1 MNIPNENLINKRV
14 IVGLSGGVDSAVAA
28 LLLKQQGADVQA
40 LHMTNWNDEDGYCN
54 AADDLQDA
62 KKVCNK
68 LSIPLHHVN
77 FSKEY
82 AELVFKHF
90 LHEYKNGRTP
100 NPDIL
105 CNREIKFGVFKKYAK
120 RLGAEFIATGHYAKL
135 NKNVQSTELVKPK
148 DKSKDQT
155 YFLHAV
161 NEDALRDTLFP
172 LCDLTKNEVRDMAKM
187 NGLSNYDKKDS
198 TGICFIGERPFREFL
213 EKYLPAQPGPMID
226 NNDNVIGQHQG
237 LMYYTIGQRQ
247 GLNIG
252 GRKESDNK
260 PWYVLNKDLASNTL
274 IVVQGD
280 HDDLYAQSLIV
291 SDFSWIGTAK
301 ELILSAKVI
310 HCHGKVRY
318 RQPDQACQAELI
330 EGNKIK
336 VIFNEPQR
344 AITEGQAAVLYIDD
358 RCLGGGSIDEVIK

>member
-1 MNIPNENLINKRV
+1 MTIPIENYTNKRV

-62 KKVCNK
+62 KKVCK
-68 LSIPLHHVN
+68 ILSIPLHHVN
-77 FSKEY
+77 FSEEY
-82 AELVFKHF
+82 AKLVFKDF

-105 CNREIKFGVFKKYAK
+105 CNREIKFGVFKKYAE

-135 NKNVQSTELVKPK
+135 KKDKQSTELIKPK
-148 DKSKDQT
+148 DKNKDQT

-161 NEDALRDTLFP
+161 KEDALKDTLFP
-172 LCDLTKNEVRDMAKM
+172 LCDLTKHEVRDMAKM
-187 NGLSNYDKKDS
+187 NGLLNHDKKDS

-213 EKYLPAQPGPMID
+213 EKYLPAQPGPM
-226 NNDNVIGQHQG
+226 NDINGNLIGKHQG

-252 GRKESDNK
+252 GLKDSNNK
-260 PWYVLNKDLASNTL
+260 PWYVLNKDLTSNTL
-274 IVVQGD
+274 TVVQGD
-280 HDDLYAQSLIV
+280 HKDLYARSLIV
-291 SDFSWIGTAK
+291 SNFSWIGAAE
-301 ELILSAKVI
+301 ELILSDKI
-310 HCHGKVRY
+310 INCHGKIRY
-318 RQPDQACQAELI
+318 RQPDQACQAELTE
-330 EGNKIK
+330 EGKIK
-336 VIFNEPQR
+336 IIFNEPQR
-344 AITEGQAAVLYIDD
+344 AITKGQAAVLYKDD
-358 RCLGGGSIDEVIK
+358 RCLGGGSIDEFIK